1 MKIKPQYTLTYEI
14 ITKRETHRFECLQKE
29 TRESTYKQL
38 ENTRKISRI
47 KEANSLKRSRWKEIF
62 KLRGEINQVETRKTP

>member
-1 MKIKPQYTLTYEI
+1 MRLNEI

-38 ENTRKISRI
+38 ENKRKISRI

>member
-1 MKIKPQYTLTYEI
+1 MRLNEI

-47 KEANSLKRSRWKEIF
+47 KEANSLKRSRWKEII
-62 KLRGEINQVETRKTP
+62 KLRGEINQVEKRRTP